1 VRSGQ
6 TDKAILK
13 QIGLPRATY
22 YRWIERESEGA
33 LTDEVITPIRTRL
46 PAMPLEEVAVC
57 QYARA
62 HAHTGYKKLT
72 WLMVDENVAFLGPN
86 QVYEV
91 LRKHDA
97 ISQRGA
103 WSAALL
109 NRPPEPQRPDER
121 WHVDIMY
128 LQVDARWCYLVDIL
142 DAYSRYLVHWTL
154 NLTMT
159 ADTITLAVQTALDQ
173 LRDREAGG
181 NGITQSLRMQSE
193 RMQSERMQ
201 SERMQSEL
209 TLPEI
214 VHDNGS
220 QFVSAEW
227 RRLVAGAAIKDIATK
242 VAHPQSN
249 GRLERLHRS
258 HREEGLIDADLS
270 SYYSAQEALAI
281 WGRFYNQRRPHA
293 ALQYL
298 CPADYYRGDPAARL
312 QERAAKL
319 ERARQLRQAY
329 WEANG
334 NLKRGAPG
342 LRS

>member
-1 VRSGQ
+1 
-6 TDKAILK
+6 
-13 QIGLPRATY
+13 LPSATY
-22 YRWIERESEGA
+22 YRWIERESDGA
-33 LTDEVITPIRTRL
+33 LTDEVITPIRTGL
-46 PAMPLEEVAVC
+46 PPMPMEEAAVC

-62 HAHTGYKKLT
+62 HARTGYKKLT

-91 LRKHDA
+91 LQKYDA
-97 ISQRGA
+97 MSQRGTQ
-103 WSAALL
+103 SAALL

-128 LQVDARWCYLVDIL
+128 LLVDVRWCYLVDIL

-159 ADTITLAVQTALDQ
+159 ADTLTLTVQTALDQ
-173 LRDREAGG
+173 LRDRGADGF
-181 NGITQSLRMQSE
+181 NQSLR
-193 RMQSERMQ
+193 
-201 SERMQSEL
+201 
-209 TLPEI
+209 PEI

-227 RRLVAGAAIKDIATK
+227 RRLVAGTAIKDIATK

-258 HREEGLIDADLS
+258 HREEGLIDADLGG
-270 SYYSAQEALAI
+270 YYSAQEALAN
-281 WGRFYNQRRPHA
+281 WSRFYNQRRPHA

-298 CPADYYRGDPAARL
+298 CPVDYYRGDPTARR

-319 ERARQLRQAY
+319 ERAKQLRHAY

-334 NLKRGAPG
+334 NLKKGAPG

>member
-1 VRSGQ
+1 
-6 TDKAILK
+6 
-13 QIGLPRATY
+13 
-22 YRWIERESEGA
+22 
-33 LTDEVITPIRTRL
+33 
-46 PAMPLEEVAVC
+46 MPLEEVAVC

-62 HAHTGYKKLT
+62 HAHTGYKKLA

-91 LRKHDA
+91 LQKYDA
-97 ISQRGA
+97 MSQRGT
-103 WSAALL
+103 WSVALL

-128 LQVDARWCYLVDIL
+128 LRVDVRWCYLVDIL

-159 ADTITLAVQTALDQ
+159 ADTITLTVQTALDQ
-173 LRDREAGG
+173 LRDREADGL
-181 NGITQSLRMQSE
+181 NKSL
-193 RMQSERMQ
+193 
-201 SERMQSEL
+201 
-209 TLPEI
+209 LPEI

-227 RRLVAGAAIKDIATK
+227 RRLVAGTAIKDIATK

-258 HREEGLIDADLS
+258 HREEGLIEADLS
-270 SYYSAQEALAI
+270 GYYSAQEALAN
-281 WGRFYNQRRPHA
+281 WSRFYNQRRPHA

-298 CPADYYRGDPAARL
+298 CPVDYYRGDPAARL

-319 ERARQLRQAY
+319 ERAKQLRQAY
-329 WEANG
+329 WEVNG
-334 NLKRGAPG
+334 NLKKGAPG

>member
-1 VRSGQ
+1 
-6 TDKAILK
+6 
-13 QIGLPRATY
+13 LPRATY
-22 YRWIERESEGA
+22 YRWIEREADGA
-33 LTDEVITPIRTRL
+33 LTDEVITPIRMGL
-46 PAMPLEEVAVC
+46 PPMPLEEVAVC

-91 LRKHDA
+91 LRKYDA
-97 ISQRGA
+97 MSQRGT

-128 LQVDARWCYLVDIL
+128 LRVDARWCYLVDIL
-142 DAYSRYLVHWTL
+142 DAYSRFLVHWTL

-159 ADTITLAVQTALDQ
+159 ADTLTLAVQTALDHLQ
-173 LRDREAGG
+173 RQGSRVQGCSG
-181 NGITQSLRMQSE
+181 STPTMP
-193 RMQSERMQ
+193 
-201 SERMQSEL
+201 
-209 TLPEI
+209 LPEI

-270 SYYSAQEALAI
+270 
-281 WGRFYNQRRPHA
+281 G
-293 ALQYL
+293 
-298 CPADYYRGDPAARL
+298 
-312 QERAAKL
+312 
-319 ERARQLRQAY
+319 
-329 WEANG
+329 
-334 NLKRGAPG
+334 
-342 LRS
+342 

>member
-1 VRSGQ
+1 M
-6 TDKAILK
+6 LK
-13 QIGLPRATY
+13 QIGLSRATY
-22 YRWIERESEGA
+22 YRWNEREAAGA
-33 LTDEVITPIRTRL
+33 LTDQVITPIRIGL
-46 PAMPLEEVAVC
+46 PPMPLEEAAVC

-72 WLMVDENVAFLGPN
+72 WLMVDENMAFLGPN
-86 QVYEV
+86 QVYQV
-91 LRKHDA
+91 LQQYDLIH
-97 ISQRGA
+97 QRGTP
-103 WSAALL
+103 SMALL

-128 LQVDARWCYLVDIL
+128 LWVDTRWCYLVDIL

-159 ADTITLAVQTALDQ
+159 ADTITLTVQAALDE
-173 LRDREAGG
+173 LRGRVAGSDGTDRSA
-181 NGITQSLRMQSE
+181 LA
-193 RMQSERMQ
+193 
-201 SERMQSEL
+201 
-209 TLPEI
+209 LPEL

-220 QFVSAEW
+220 QFISAEW
-227 RRLVAGAAIKDIATK
+227 RGLVGGAAIKDIATK

-270 SYYSAQEALAI
+270 GYYSAQEALAN
-281 WGRFYNQRRPHA
+281 WSRFYNQRRPHA

-298 CPADYYRGDPAARL
+298 CPVDYYRGDPAARL
-312 QERAAKL
+312 QERVAKL